1 MKKNRIEAIDAAKG
15 IGIILVVYAHIN
27 YSHDL
32 LTVIYAFHMPLF
44 FIISGILFKKEKY
57 PSFASF
63 AKRRFATLF
72 VPYVIYETVSIA
84 LLYASEATFQSLG
97 IFDFSRAEYLEFFR
111 QILISNWSG
120 THVNQPLWFVPCLLL
135 VEMLYFPLA
144 KLKKRFL
151 IPIVTVLVC
160 CGWLLESGWLDFDNN
175 LLPWS
180 ADSALFALGFYA
192 IGNLSSSCIKDSI
205 SKVERSER
213 KFVICIAI
221 VIACLA
227 ILIPLAFLNGKITLG
242 SKELNNGFLLYI
254 NGLIG
259 SIAVLALAVLLEHN
273 RFLAFCGRNSF
284 TIMASH
290 YAIRRYIVMP
300 CYILLVGERYNN
312 KSLIETI
319 IPFLVVFALSILL
332 TLAVNKIK
340 GQMRKPKRTPGKH
353 AQAKG

>member
-1 MKKNRIEAIDAAKG
+1 MEKNRIGAIDAAKG
-15 IGIILVVYAHIN
+15 IGIILVVFAHIN

-32 LTVIYAFHMPLF
+32 LTVIYSFHMPLF
-44 FIISGILFKKEKY
+44 FIISGILFKKERY

-63 AKRRFATLF
+63 AKRRFVTLF
-72 VPYVIYETVSIA
+72 VPYAIYETISIA
-84 LLYASEATFQSLG
+84 LLYASQTTFQSLEL
-97 IFDFSRAEYLEFFR
+97 FDFSKAEYLEFFR

-160 CGWLLESGWLDFDNN
+160 CGWLLESGWLDFDNK

-192 IGNLSSSCIKDSI
+192 IGNLASDCIKNTI
-205 SKVERSER
+205 GEVERSER
-213 KFVICIAI
+213 KIAI
-221 VIACLA
+221 CVAVAIACLA

-254 NGLIG
+254 NGLVG
-259 SIAVLALAVLLEHN
+259 SIAVLALAVLLERS

-290 YAIRRYIVMP
+290 FAIRRYIFMP

-312 KSLIETI
+312 KSLAETI
-319 IPFLVVFALSILL
+319 IPFLVVFASSILL
-332 TLAVNKIK
+332 ALAINKVK
-340 GQMRKPKRTPGKH
+340 ERMKKPKTTPGKH
-353 AQAKG
+353 VRANV